1 VPATTTPSQEFVG
14 ALSSVTTSVGI
25 VALKSAMTR
34 GIEIACIVALAF
46 TQISAFRCLI
56 RSSKSYARPDLFSV
70 LHQRAGPSTSR
81 LHTLESD
88 VINNITPTYKPLQIY
103 ESTPEHSETLITTDS
118 NAAKVRKGSAPEFA
132 IAGDSTVE
140 TPSQVAIVAAHFGM
154 VALNLVTAASAT
166 QVNSP
171 YDVASVVATI
181 VLSVIVGDFGTGV
194 FHWATDNYGSIKTP
208 VFGSV
213 CAAFQGHH
221 VTPWTIT
228 FRSFANNVYK
238 ICYGT
243 VPALLVVAAVPMM
256 PLTKIFFTLFITW
269 WMISQELHKFSHMRT
284 TPKGIKY
291 FQDMGLILS
300 KKEHGLHHT
309 APFEGHYCILTGV
322 CNSFLDDSKFFRH
335 LENIVYKLTG
345 NSLNLYLL
353 LETL

>member
-1 VPATTTPSQEFVG
+1 MPA
-14 ALSSVTTSVGI
+14 ALHSIAITLHQSLP
-25 VALKSAMTR
+25 APKSEMNA
-34 GIEIACIVALAF
+34 ACIVTLSLLAC
-46 TQISAFRCLI
+46 TTTSAFHVNSLPFSIRTKSSASRCLKLLP
-56 RSSKSYARPDLFSV
+56 SS
-70 LHQRAGPSTSR
+70 
-81 LHTLESD
+81 LESQ
-88 VINNITPTYKPLQIY
+88 VLVA
-103 ESTPEHSETLITTDS
+103 DS
-118 NAAKVRKGSAPEFA
+118 NTDTVPFSNYNPSQITDVSCDSDAVTPAQKVRKGSAPEFA

-140 TPSQVAIVAAHFGM
+140 TPTQVAIVAAHF
-154 VALNLVTAASAT
+154 AITFLNLFVAASAT
-166 QVNSP
+166 SVNSAA
-171 YDVASVVATI
+171 DVVPIIATVVF
-181 VLSVIVGDFGTGV
+181 SVIMGDFGTGV

-243 VPALLVVAAVPMM
+243 VPALLVVAAVPME

-284 TPKGIKY
+284 TPKGIKF

-322 CNSFLDDSKFFRH
+322 CNPFLDDSKFFRH
-335 LENIVYKLTG
+335 LENIVYATTG
-345 NSLNLYLL
+345 TKAS
-353 LETL
+353 